1 MEESGQKWIYWNCIC
16 AAAVVR
22 KTVGILRLY
31 EYRHLLRSLKNAIP
45 TLKREISRREFL
57 SLKVFTF
64 KNAWN
69 NHYYRSCCP
78 FNCAVRYEPM
88 NTALTIIGLSM
99 LIFLV
104 VFYLKRAKEK
114 RKAWLEEREK
124 IKAYGEEINEE
135 TRNKNKWKIK
145 NSNYIGKNI

>member
-1 MEESGQKWIYWNCIC
+1 MKC
-16 AAAVVR
+16 
-22 KTVGILRLY
+22 
-31 EYRHLLRSLKNAIP
+31 RSINRFI
-45 TLKREISRREFL
+45 
-57 SLKVFTF
+57 
-64 KNAWN
+64 
-69 NHYYRSCCP
+69 H
-78 FNCAVRYEPM
+78 YEPM

-135 TRNKNKWKIK
+135 TRNKNK
-145 NSNYIGKNI
+145 